1 MNRNMSEQIDKNSTL
16 TEDVQKLLDKD
27 AIKELVYEWDYLTDE
42 RVGSDQVI
50 DTFCTDDVLF
60 DAGPLGRTEG
70 KEAFKEAA
78 REIWDKELFFTRHM
92 RHNPIIKVNG
102 DDAEG
107 TWYADIPS
115 ITGDGKAVWI
125 MGKYELA
132 FRRVNGMWKI
142 SKYTFEFAYMT
153 DFDKGWVEEPFIDGV
168 PGELN
173 WKSAVAE

>member
-1 MNRNMSEQIDKNSTL
+1 MEKKMNDKIDRNSTL

-50 DTFCTDDVLF
+50 DTFCTDDVIY

-70 KEAFKEAA
+70 KTAFKEAA
-78 REIWDKELFFTRHM
+78 REIFDNELLFTRHM

-102 DDAEG
+102 DEAEG

-132 FRRVNGMWKI
+132 FRRINGNWKI
-142 SKYTFEFAYMT
+142 SAYTFQFSYMT
-153 DFDKGWVEEPFIDGV
+153 DFSKGWVKEPFIEGV

>member
-1 MNRNMSEQIDKNSTL
+1 MNRIMNDKIDRNSAL
-16 TEDVQKLLDKD
+16 TENVQKLLDKD

-42 RVGSDQVI
+42 RVDSDQVI

-102 DDAEG
+102 DEATG
-107 TWYADIPS
+107 KWYADIPS
-115 ITGDGKAVWI
+115 ITGNGKAVWI
-125 MGKYELA
+125 QGTYELG
-132 FRRVNGMWKI
+132 FRQINGNWKI
-142 SKYTFEFAYMT
+142 SKYAFEFSYMT
-153 DFDKGWVEEPFIDGV
+153 DYDKGWVKEPFIEGV